1 MYVSRSSFI
10 MKVLMKA
17 LCFESTLPPNCSNS
31 PHLLSPRCERL
42 LARLFVALFREDDAR
57 KSKVKI

>member
-17 LCFESTLPPNCSNS
+17 LCFESSPAPPIVMESMANGNGED
-31 PHLLSPRCERL
+31 LRCRWFGASRDGCWERC
-42 LARLFVALFREDDAR
+42 
-57 KSKVKI
+57 